1 EGAGFNAV
9 APRYFE
15 TVGTPLLAGRDFNER
30 DTMASQKVAIVNES
44 FAKSFFG
51 ARSPLG
57 HRVTSV
63 DVTYEIVGVVK
74 DAKYQNLRQDI
85 VRTVYIPWMQRDG
98 QQPMSFNYLVRVAG
112 GNPMQL
118 ASGLDKLLR
127 EADPA
132 LILRA
137 AQTYSTVIDRS
148 ILTERIM
155 AMLGGFF
162 GVLALIVACVG
173 IFGVLAFQVSRRVN
187 EIGVRMALGA
197 RRSGIVALVLR
208 EIVVIVA
215 AGASIGAAGALM
227 LTGLT
232 QKMLFGLT
240 PNEPVVFLTA
250 AAVLA
255 IAALLAGWLPARRA
269 SRIDPMVALRHD

>member
-1 EGAGFNAV
+1 KALVMAQVAISMMLLTGASLFVGTLVKLYRVDRGMRTEQVLTFTVRARQRYSQERSWAVQSAIVDRLRSVPNVAVASATAVLPLSGNEWGRRVLVEGHTYGPKEDEGAGFNAV

-127 EADPA
+127 EADP
-132 LILRA
+132 
-137 AQTYSTVIDRS
+137 
-148 ILTERIM
+148 
-155 AMLGGFF
+155 
-162 GVLALIVACVG
+162 
-173 IFGVLAFQVSRRVN
+173 
-187 EIGVRMALGA
+187 
-197 RRSGIVALVLR
+197 
-208 EIVVIVA
+208 
-215 AGASIGAAGALM
+215 
-227 LTGLT
+227 
-232 QKMLFGLT
+232 
-240 PNEPVVFLTA
+240 
-250 AAVLA
+250 
-255 IAALLAGWLPARRA
+255 
-269 SRIDPMVALRHD
+269 